1 MRVNNNIKFYT
12 FIDILRTYSDENISL
27 SIREIQHHMQK
38 RLGVMIDRRTIY
50 SYIKDMK
57 ALGMDI
63 SDYDKTKEGY
73 YLSSNYFEP
82 DEIRILADA
91 VLTSNFVTKEKT
103 KELLEKLRSFNSIY
117 NDREFLRD
125 IFVEDV
131 SKSINEDVFS
141 NISKVFEAIKLGKKI
156 RFNYCDYD
164 YYRSLVHRLDDS
176 GMPMVY
182 KKNPVYVV
190 LRNSS
195 YYFVCMDEE
204 EGVLE
209 HFRVD
214 RMLDVSVIYDEE
226 MDKSLKIDELR
237 DSLNNMTYFTQN
249 VRLIPGKDI
258 MVVIEFKEK
267 VLNHI
272 LEKMG
277 EYIYIMEKDN
287 HHNNNI
293 CEDIKEE
300 NFHFQV
306 LRKILGEKTYK
317 EYILSGKYIEKIEV
331 RDQFDTFKSILKNF
345 IHDSKKQI
353 NLCHNKVIYKSQIQK
368 EIENKIQKEKIYI
381 GIFVAKQSDQLTR
394 YIMQFGAD
402 MKVVWP
408 QNLKEN
414 IKNEIKGL
422 KQLYCID

>member
-237 DSLNNMTYFTQN
+237 DSLNNMTYLTQN

-272 LEKMG
+272 LDKMG

-287 HHNNNI
+287 HHHNNI

-306 LRKILGEKTYK
+306 LRKILGERTYK

-345 IHDSKKQI
+345 IHGSKKQI

-381 GIFVAKQSDQLTR
+381 GIFVAKQNDQLTR

>member
-131 SKSINEDVFS
+131 SKSINEEVFS

-237 DSLNNMTYFTQN
+237 DSLNNMTYLTQN

-306 LRKILGEKTYK
+306 LRKILGEKNYK

-381 GIFVAKQSDQLTR
+381 GIFVAKQNDQLTR

>member
-237 DSLNNMTYFTQN
+237 DSLNNMTYLTQN

-272 LEKMG
+272 LDKMG
-277 EYIYIMEKDN
+277 EYIYN
-287 HHNNNI
+287 
-293 CEDIKEE
+293 
-300 NFHFQV
+300 
-306 LRKILGEKTYK
+306 
-317 EYILSGKYIEKIEV
+317 GK
-331 RDQFDTFKSILKNF
+331 R
-345 IHDSKKQI
+345 
-353 NLCHNKVIYKSQIQK
+353 
-368 EIENKIQKEKIYI
+368 
-381 GIFVAKQSDQLTR
+381 
-394 YIMQFGAD
+394 
-402 MKVVWP
+402 
-408 QNLKEN
+408 
-414 IKNEIKGL
+414 
-422 KQLYCID
+422 

>member
-27 SIREIQHHMQK
+27 SIREIQHHMNK

-237 DSLNNMTYFTQN
+237 DSLNNMTYLTQN

-306 LRKILGEKTYK
+306 LRKILGEKNYK

>member
-131 SKSINEDVFS
+131 SKSINEEVFS

-204 EGVLE
+204 EGILE

-237 DSLNNMTYFTQN
+237 DSLNNMTYLTQN

-287 HHNNNI
+287 HNNNNI

>member
-237 DSLNNMTYFTQN
+237 DSLNNMTYLTQN

-306 LRKILGEKTYK
+306 LRKILGERTYK

>member
-195 YYFVCMDEE
+195 YYFVCMDED

-237 DSLNNMTYFTQN
+237 DSLNNMTYLTQN

>member
-131 SKSINEDVFS
+131 SKSINEEVFS

-204 EGVLE
+204 EGILE

-237 DSLNNMTYFTQN
+237 DSLNNMTYLTQN

-272 LEKMG
+272 LDKMG

-381 GIFVAKQSDQLTR
+381 GIFVAKQNDQLTR

>member
-27 SIREIQHHMQK
+27 SIREIQHHMNK

-237 DSLNNMTYFTQN
+237 DSLNNMTYLTQN

>member
-1 MRVNNNIKFYT
+1 
-12 FIDILRTYSDENISL
+12 
-27 SIREIQHHMQK
+27 
-38 RLGVMIDRRTIY
+38 
-50 SYIKDMK
+50 
-57 ALGMDI
+57 
-63 SDYDKTKEGY
+63 
-73 YLSSNYFEP
+73 
-82 DEIRILADA
+82 
-91 VLTSNFVTKEKT
+91 
-103 KELLEKLRSFNSIY
+103 
-117 NDREFLRD
+117 
-125 IFVEDV
+125 
-131 SKSINEDVFS
+131 
-141 NISKVFEAIKLGKKI
+141 
-156 RFNYCDYD
+156 
-164 YYRSLVHRLDDS
+164 
-176 GMPMVY
+176 
-182 KKNPVYVV
+182 
-190 LRNSS
+190 
-195 YYFVCMDEE
+195 
-204 EGVLE
+204 
-209 HFRVD
+209 
-214 RMLDVSVIYDEE
+214 
-226 MDKSLKIDELR
+226 
-237 DSLNNMTYFTQN
+237 
-249 VRLIPGKDI
+249 
-258 MVVIEFKEK
+258 
-267 VLNHI
+267 
-272 LEKMG
+272 
-277 EYIYIMEKDN
+277 MEKDN

>member
-237 DSLNNMTYFTQN
+237 DSLNNMTYLTQN

-306 LRKILGEKTYK
+306 LRKILGEKNYK

>member
-237 DSLNNMTYFTQN
+237 DSLNNMTYLTQN

-331 RDQFDTFKSILKNF
+331 RDQFGTFKSILKNF

>member
-237 DSLNNMTYFTQN
+237 DSLNNMTYLTQN

-272 LEKMG
+272 LDKMG

>member
-195 YYFVCMDEE
+195 YYFVCMDED

-214 RMLDVSVIYDEE
+214 RMKDIELVDEYYLRLPKNLDAYAYANNKIYMYSGDETGITLRCDKKALDVI
-226 MDKSLKIDELR
+226 ID
-237 DSLNNMTYFTQN
+237 TF
-249 VRLIPGKDI
+249 GKDV
-258 MVVIEFKEK
+258 MLADEGETFTVYTKCGKEDIVKFCLQYVESVDLLEPLSLREEVRK
-267 VLNHI
+267 VLLDASN
-272 LEKMG
+272 
-277 EYIYIMEKDN
+277 
-287 HHNNNI
+287 
-293 CEDIKEE
+293 
-300 NFHFQV
+300 
-306 LRKILGEKTYK
+306 
-317 EYILSGKYIEKIEV
+317 
-331 RDQFDTFKSILKNF
+331 
-345 IHDSKKQI
+345 
-353 NLCHNKVIYKSQIQK
+353 
-368 EIENKIQKEKIYI
+368 
-381 GIFVAKQSDQLTR
+381 R
-394 YIMQFGAD
+394 YQG
-402 MKVVWP
+402 
-408 QNLKEN
+408 
-414 IKNEIKGL
+414 
-422 KQLYCID
+422 

>member
-131 SKSINEDVFS
+131 SKSINEEVFS

-214 RMLDVSVIYDEE
+214 RMLGVSVIYDEE

-237 DSLNNMTYFTQN
+237 DSLNNMTYLTQN

>member
-131 SKSINEDVFS
+131 SKSINEEVFS

-237 DSLNNMTYFTQN
+237 DSLNNMTYLTQN

-272 LEKMG
+272 LDKMG

>member
-237 DSLNNMTYFTQN
+237 DSLNNMTYLTQN

-300 NFHFQV
+300 NFHFQG

>member
-27 SIREIQHHMQK
+27 SIREIQHHMNK

-237 DSLNNMTYFTQN
+237 DSLNNMTYLTQN

-272 LEKMG
+272 LDKMG

>member
-27 SIREIQHHMQK
+27 SIREIQHHMNK

-237 DSLNNMTYFTQN
+237 DSLNNMTYLTQN

-306 LRKILGEKTYK
+306 LRKILGEKNYK

-381 GIFVAKQSDQLTR
+381 GIFVAKQNDQLTR

>member
-27 SIREIQHHMQK
+27 SIREIQHHMKK

-237 DSLNNMTYFTQN
+237 DSLNNMTYLTQN

>member
-131 SKSINEDVFS
+131 SKSINEEVFS

-237 DSLNNMTYFTQN
+237 DSLNNMTYLTQN

>member
-131 SKSINEDVFS
+131 SKSINEEVFS

-237 DSLNNMTYFTQN
+237 DSLNNMTYLTQN

-272 LEKMG
+272 LDKMG

-306 LRKILGEKTYK
+306 LRKILGEKNYK

>member
-237 DSLNNMTYFTQN
+237 DSLNNMTYLTQN

>member
-204 EGVLE
+204 EGILE

-237 DSLNNMTYFTQN
+237 DSLNNMTYLTQN

>member
-1 MRVNNNIKFYT
+1 
-12 FIDILRTYSDENISL
+12 
-27 SIREIQHHMQK
+27 
-38 RLGVMIDRRTIY
+38 
-50 SYIKDMK
+50 
-57 ALGMDI
+57 
-63 SDYDKTKEGY
+63 
-73 YLSSNYFEP
+73 
-82 DEIRILADA
+82 
-91 VLTSNFVTKEKT
+91 
-103 KELLEKLRSFNSIY
+103 
-117 NDREFLRD
+117 
-125 IFVEDV
+125 
-131 SKSINEDVFS
+131 
-141 NISKVFEAIKLGKKI
+141 
-156 RFNYCDYD
+156 
-164 YYRSLVHRLDDS
+164 
-176 GMPMVY
+176 
-182 KKNPVYVV
+182 
-190 LRNSS
+190 
-195 YYFVCMDEE
+195 
-204 EGVLE
+204 
-209 HFRVD
+209 
-214 RMLDVSVIYDEE
+214 

-237 DSLNNMTYFTQN
+237 DSLNNMIYLTQN
-249 VRLIPGKDI
+249 VSLIPGKDI

-272 LEKMG
+272 LDKMG

-306 LRKILGEKTYK
+306 LRKILGEKNYK

-381 GIFVAKQSDQLTR
+381 GIFVAKQNDQLTR

-402 MKVVWP
+402 MTVVWP

>member
-125 IFVEDV
+125 IFIEDV

-214 RMLDVSVIYDEE
+214 RMLGVSVIYDEE

-237 DSLNNMTYFTQN
+237 DSLNNMTYLTQN

>member
-237 DSLNNMTYFTQN
+237 DSLNNMTYLTQN

-381 GIFVAKQSDQLTR
+381 GIFVAKQNDQLTR

>member
-27 SIREIQHHMQK
+27 SIREIQHHMNK

-131 SKSINEDVFS
+131 SKSINEEVFS

-195 YYFVCMDEE
+195 YYFVCMDEK

-237 DSLNNMTYFTQN
+237 DSLNNMTYLTQN

-272 LEKMG
+272 LDKMG

-306 LRKILGEKTYK
+306 LRKILGEKNYK